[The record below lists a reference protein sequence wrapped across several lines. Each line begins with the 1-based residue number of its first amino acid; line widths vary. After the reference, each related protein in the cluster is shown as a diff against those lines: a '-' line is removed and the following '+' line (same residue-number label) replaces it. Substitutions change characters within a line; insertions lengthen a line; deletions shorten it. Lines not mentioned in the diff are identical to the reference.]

1 MKQKFTKFG
10 MLVAMLLAFLPA
22 SAYDYDFEVDGI
34 YYSVI
39 SLTDLTCKVVHGD
52 DTYEGE
58 VVIPS
63 EVDYKG
69 RKLTVSE
76 IGKDAFYW
84 SGVTSVSIPE
94 SVTKIGVQAFYYCNF
109 LASIT
114 IPQSVTEIGYFA
126 FRNCGSLT
134 SLTIPDSV
142 TGIDV
147 GTFGGCVSLEN
158 IILSKNLINI
168 GSGTFENCLS
178 LSSLTVPGSVEVIV
192 QYNYSD
198 GRKYDETFSAC
209 ESLKEMR
216 FMYGDSELKSAFES
230 SYKIKTS
237 KWESWTEQLEK
248 VFFDRE
254 MEYYMSL
261 PNLKELTIG
270 EHMKY
275 IPINSLSKCNQIEN
289 IVCYA
294 ITPPSTSKF
303 SDISYQNTVVKVPAE
318 SLAAYQAHEVWGK
331 FWNLQGFETSGV
343 YDVEMDSVEKTI
355 IGRYD
360 LNGRSVNEDY
370 KGITIVRFSDGS
382 TQKVID

>member
-1 MKQKFTKFG
+1 MKQEFTKFG
-10 MLVAMLLAFLPA
+10 MLVAMLLASLPA

-76 IGKDAFYW
+76 IGEGAFYW

-94 SVTKIGVQAFYYCNF
+94 SVRKIGVDAFSYCYY

-114 IPQSVTEIGYFA
+114 IPQSVTEIGYSA
-126 FRNCGSLT
+126 FWNCMSLT

-142 TGIDV
+142 TDIGV
-147 GTFGGCVSLEN
+147 ETFGYCSSLGN
-158 IILSKNLINI
+158 IILSKNLTKIN
-168 GSGTFENCLS
+168 SGTFEGCQS
-178 LSSLTVPGSVEVIV
+178 LSSLTIPGKVEVIV
-192 QYNYSD
+192 QYES
-198 GRKYDETFSAC
+198 GGGKYPGTFGMC

-318 SLAAYQAHEVWGK
+318 SLAAYQAHEVWGN
-331 FWNLQGFETSGV
+331 FWNLQGFDTSGV
-343 YDVEMDSVEKTI
+343 DDVEIDSVDKTVV
-355 IGRYD
+355 GRYD
-360 LNGRSVNEDY
+360 LNGRPVNEDY
-370 KGITIVRFSDGS
+370 KGITIVRFSDGT

>member
-1 MKQKFTKFG
+1 MEQKFTKFG
-10 MLVAMLLAFLPA
+10 MLVAMLLASLPA

-94 SVTKIGVQAFYYCNF
+94 SVTKIGVEAFYYCYY

-114 IPQSVTEIGYFA
+114 IPQSVTEIGYNA
-126 FRNCGSLT
+126 FSNCTSLT
-134 SLTIPDSV
+134 FLTIPDSV
-142 TGIDV
+142 SDMGAN
-147 GTFGGCVSLEN
+147 TFNKCSSLEN
-158 IILSKNLINI
+158 VILSKNLTKIDR
-168 GSGTFENCLS
+168 GTFEGCQS
-178 LSSLTVPGSVEVIV
+178 LSSLTIPGKVGVIV
-192 QYNYSD
+192 QYVSS
-198 GRKYDETFSAC
+198 GRKYYETFGRC
-209 ESLKEMR
+209 ESLKEMI
-216 FMYGDSELKSAFES
+216 FMNGDSELKSAFES
-230 SYKIKTS
+230 SNKIVTS
-237 KWESWTEQLEK
+237 KWDSWTEQLEK
-248 VFFDRE
+248 VLFDRE

-360 LNGRSVNEDY
+360 LNGRPVNEDY